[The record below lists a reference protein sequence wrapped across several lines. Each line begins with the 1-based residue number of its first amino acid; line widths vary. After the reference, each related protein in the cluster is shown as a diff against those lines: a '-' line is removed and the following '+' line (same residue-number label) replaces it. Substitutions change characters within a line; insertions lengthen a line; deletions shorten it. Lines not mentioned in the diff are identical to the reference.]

1 MDKINQMIW
10 KKKEAEI
17 DLQNQKF
24 RAIEIE
30 QSFLDCQSETK
41 DNLASVEESIQKSKT
56 VLCEIDFE
64 LEILQKQEA
73 HLSEKKERKW
83 ENLVLKSCTNCIL

>member
-1 MDKINQMIW
+1 MIW

-41 DNLASVEESIQKSKT
+41 NNLASVEVWIQKSKT

-64 LEILQKQEA
+64 LEILQKQET
-73 HLSEKKERKW
+73 HLSE
-83 ENLVLKSCTNCIL
+83 N